1 MRAELGAFAA
11 DGVLA
16 LSGLCI
22 LWGLGVLERSAR
34 SALAA
39 LGLAYLTGAAV
50 VCVVLIALISAGV
63 RFGVATFLGVAAL
76 CAVGGLGAGLLR
88 EGAAR
93 PRLPRLRLPVLGALR
108 LRGRSVGW
116 WTGVIFVVLFGV
128 YALIGFLNALLLPL
142 DQQDAWSIWTRK
154 AQLLTVHDGLP
165 AEFFTSESYAF
176 MHPDYPLLLPV
187 WEAVHFRAAGTID
200 TQALHAHLWLLL
212 PAFVWA
218 AAYLVRDVMSPLI
231 WAPILLAVAAAP
243 GVWQQLLWAFA
254 DLPMALFAGI
264 GALCL
269 GLWLAHGRS
278 ADLVLSG
285 VMLAAAASTKNEG
298 LMAAAALL
306 LVAGVVVLVTRRDQA
321 LPGTTPRTQALP
333 RATARTQALPRA
345 TRRTQALPLAL
356 TAIGVAVTLL
366 PWRIWMAAQGVAGEL
381 PVLKG
386 LDPGYLLDR
395 TERVMPAVRAINAQ
409 LARQE
414 QWVYLVPLAV
424 LVVGASLVA
433 GVNRRAAALY
443 LGSGVIMWALLVWA
457 YWIYPLDLNF
467 LLTTSPDRVIT
478 GLMFVCVAAVLH
490 LTGGLA
496 GLAARTWA
504 EPRAR

>member
-16 LSGLCI
+16 LAGLCI
-22 LWGLGVLERSAR
+22 LWGLGVLGRSAR
-34 SALAA
+34 SFLAA
-39 LGLAYLTGAAV
+39 LGLAYLTGSAV
-50 VCVVLIALISAGV
+50 VCVALIALLSAGAP
-63 RFGVATFLGVAAL
+63 FGVTTFLGVAAL
-76 CAVGGLGAGLLR
+76 CVVAGLGAGLRR
-88 EGAAR
+88 EGNAR
-93 PRLPRLRLPVLGALR
+93 PRLPRLHLRVPAAPR
-108 LRGRSVGW
+108 LRGRSLGW
-116 WTGVIFVVLFGV
+116 WITAIFVVLFGV
-128 YALIGFLNALLLPL
+128 YALVGLLNALLLPL

-154 AQLLTVHDGLP
+154 AQLLTVNDTLP
-165 AEFFTSESYAF
+165 SEFFTSESYAF

-187 WEAVHFRAAGTID
+187 WEALHFRTAGRID
-200 TQALHAHLWLLL
+200 TQAVHAHLWLLL
-212 PAFVWA
+212 PAFVGA
-218 AAYLVRDVMSPLI
+218 AAYLVRDVMGPLI
-231 WAPILLAVAAAP
+231 WAPILLGVGAAP

-254 DLPMALFAGI
+254 DLPMALFAGV

-269 GLWLAHGRS
+269 GLWLTRGRGS
-278 ADLVLSG
+278 DLVLSG

-298 LMAAAALL
+298 LMSAAALL
-306 LVAGVVVLVTRRDQA
+306 LVAAIVVLATRRSQALPFARRRSEALPSTRGRSQALGLGLTALGVVVA
-321 LPGTTPRTQALP
+321 
-333 RATARTQALPRA
+333 
-345 TRRTQALPLAL
+345 
-356 TAIGVAVTLL
+356 LL
-366 PWRIWMAAQGVAGEL
+366 PWRIWMAAHGVAGEL

-424 LVVGASLVA
+424 LVAGASLVA

-443 LGSGVIMWALLVWA
+443 LGAGAIMWGLLVWA
-457 YWIYPLDLNF
+457 YWIYPLDLTF

-478 GLMFVCVAAVLH
+478 GLIFVCVAAVLH

-496 GLAARTWA
+496 ALAARTWA
-504 EPRAR
+504 DPRGR